1 MVRPTVTS
9 STARTTE
16 TTSSGLCL
24 HGKDRETEQELLS
37 VLRDRSNPTAA
48 FRGASDRLA
57 RLISCRFLSRFD
69 GSGSSDRESTSSTAR
84 RRHDHSGFLIVPIMR
99 AGLAL
104 VPAFTELMPAA
115 PVGMVGMQRDEDTAE
130 ASLYYEKLPEV
141 PTERALIID
150 PMLAT
155 GGSACV
161 AASLLTGLG
170 YESSNIYFVGVLAAP
185 EGIER
190 LSRVIPRP
198 NIVVAAVDQGLDEN
212 YFIVPGLGDYGDRYY
227 GT

>member
-1 MVRPTVTS
+1 
-9 STARTTE
+9 
-16 TTSSGLCL
+16 
-24 HGKDRETEQELLS
+24 
-37 VLRDRSNPTAA
+37 
-48 FRGASDRLA
+48 
-57 RLISCRFLSRFD
+57 
-69 GSGSSDRESTSSTAR
+69 
-84 RRHDHSGFLIVPIMR
+84 MR

-130 ASLYYEKLPEV
+130 ASLYYEKLPGV
-141 PTERALIID
+141 PTEQALILD

-161 AASLLTGLG
+161 VASLLTDLG

-185 EGIER
+185 EGIDR
-190 LSRVIPRP
+190 LSRVIPRT
-198 NIVVAAVDQGLDEN
+198 NIDVAAVDQGLDEN